1 MFSTISNVVQLFTK
15 ATVVTVQNL
24 LELFSVV
31 TVHIHVSYSGKAG
44 ELKRRDE
51 LVLREPTR
59 PKWWGTAGAPRDS
72 ETR

>member
-1 MFSTISNVVQLFTK
+1 MFNLCSAQSLNVVQLFTK

-44 ELKRRDE
+44 ELKR
-51 LVLREPTR
+51 
-59 PKWWGTAGAPRDS
+59 
-72 ETR
+72 